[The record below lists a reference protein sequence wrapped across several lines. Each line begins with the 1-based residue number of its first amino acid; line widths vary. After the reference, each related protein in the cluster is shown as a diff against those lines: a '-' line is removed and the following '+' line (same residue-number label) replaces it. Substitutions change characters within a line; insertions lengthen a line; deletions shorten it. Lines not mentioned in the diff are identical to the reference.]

1 MFKKNKLM
9 KKTYMAPV
17 TKEQKIELNHIIC
30 VSGSLDSTQSITDVN
45 SVGARR
51 GGSLWDDDD
60 DE

>member
-30 VSGSLDSTQSITDVN
+30 VSGTLSNESITDVN
-45 SVGARR
+45 NVGARR
-51 GGSLWDDDD
+51 NGSLWDDDD
-60 DE
+60 DEY